1 MKKIATPHF
10 DFESKK
16 VYIQPEM
23 DVVIMDRCILLAGST
38 IQITDET
45 GDIEDQDAP
54 LFGVPGF
61 FFE

>member
-1 MKKIATPHF
+1 MKK
-10 DFESKK
+10 KL
-16 VYIQPEM
+16 YIQPEM

-45 GDIEDQDAP
+45 GDIENQDAP
-54 LFGVPGF
+54 LFGLPGF